1 MKASGFQHPVSG
13 SDMHIVPDVFAP
25 TVPKKASRDGFGKAL
40 LELGE
45 KNPDVWAL
53 SADVSE
59 STRTHWFA
67 EKFPDRF
74 VQAGVA
80 EQNMA
85 GVAAG
90 IAACGKKAF
99 ISAFA
104 AFSPGRNFDQI
115 RVSVC
120 YSNLDVKIHASHA
133 GISVGPD
140 GASHQMLEDIAMMR
154 ALPNMTVLVPCDMEQ
169 AKKATLAAAQ
179 LKTPVYI
186 RTSRENS
193 PVFTTTQTQFEI
205 GKANVYRDGK
215 DVAIFACGL
224 QVFEALK
231 AAEELKTKGTDAA
244 VIDMHSIKPLDTETV
259 VAYAKKCGALVSAE
273 DHQINGGLGS
283 AIAEVLCEPQSV
295 SGIQHPVSLVRV
307 GMRDSFG
314 ESGNAYELFKKYGI
328 DAAGIVKAAEGAA
341 KSRR

>member
-1 MKASGFQHPVSG
+1 MTDMKL
-13 SDMHIVPDVFAP
+13 IPDTFAED
-25 TVPKKASRDGFGKAL
+25 VPKKPSRDGFGKAL

-45 KNPDVWAL
+45 KDPSVWAL

-59 STRTHWFA
+59 SSRTHWFA

-74 VQAGVA
+74 VQVGVA
-80 EQNMA
+80 EQNLA

-90 IAACGKKAF
+90 IASCGKKAF

-115 RVSVC
+115 RVSIC

-133 GISVGPD
+133 GLSVGPD

-154 ALPNMTVLVPCDMEQ
+154 ALPNMVVLVPSDMEQ
-169 AKKATLAAAQ
+169 AKKATLAAAS
-179 LKTPVYI
+179 LKTPAYI
-186 RTSRENS
+186 RTSREKY
-193 PVFTTTQTQFEI
+193 PVFTTSETPFVI

-231 AAEELKTKGTDAA
+231 AAEELKKKGTDAA
-244 VIDMHSIKPLDTETV
+244 VIDMHTIKPIDKETIIR
-259 VAYAKKCGALVSAE
+259 YAKQCGALVSAE
-273 DHQINGGLGS
+273 DHQINGGLGG
-283 AIAEVLCEPQSV
+283 AIAEVLCEN
-295 SGIQHPVSLVRV
+295 HPAPLMRV
-307 GMRDSFG
+307 GAKDTFG
-314 ESGNAYELFKKYGI
+314 ESGSAKELFKKYGI
-328 DAAGIVKAAEGAA
+328 DAAAIEKAAEEVL
-341 KSRR
+341 KVKT